1 MMPEQELP
9 SSERAGG
16 GGAGTGATG
25 TPADSSLH
33 GAEDVVHLA
42 DHRPGTRSN
51 GSAESSGPGAR
62 GGSGTGP
69 NGPDTVVDLR
79 STNPATHR
87 SPVPVS
93 WPAGERRSVGVAGS
107 QELRQPA
114 GPRGS
119 ENDRELLEAPVA
131 TLSSR
136 VGRVMVPTVMVAVVT
151 VIVAVASS
159 LVSLGAHGESSQWAE
174 AGDLARS
181 RANAIESS
189 WAGVV
194 GLVAAGVGQPVTQ
207 SDQIDALLGDV
218 GAAMDVSLPSGAADR
233 ELEQAQDRW
242 RSFSEQVREAI
253 VASDARPVQLGNQLE
268 QLGLA
273 QTDAG
278 SATTALVREL
288 DRLAEEAAARATR
301 WLVVAVCCLLAGVA
315 LGVAAAER
323 ARRRLRSGLDLA
335 VESLSREID
344 QVGEA
349 RPSPVVLRG
358 FPELAW
364 LSEKMR
370 RRNRHLEE
378 VVSSLRRQA
387 TWNEQSRRLSEAL
400 ELADSERACLVVI
413 ERALAVV
420 GDGRPTQLL
429 LAERGSATLRS
440 VASNPSAPPPAC
452 PVESTTACVAIR
464 RGQVSVFDS
473 SESINACP
481 KLVGRESGPC
491 SAVCVPVTVAGR
503 PVGVVHMTDLDEA
516 PPGVDV
522 IDRVVDLATRIG
534 TRLTALR
541 TLESSRQEAS
551 TDGLTGLPNRR
562 ALEAHVAELLDQD
575 TPFVMVLADLDKF
588 KLLNDNYGHE
598 TGDKALQLFA
608 GVLRDNVRGNDVVAR
623 LGGEEFVLVYPN
635 MSVEISLEAI
645 DRVRAALARS
655 LEATAL
661 PRFTCSFGIAHSSAG
676 RDGDAVLRLA
686 DAGLLRAKD
695 EGGDQAVVADA
706 DLAAT
711 IFSDDAPVR
720 ARRQIP

>member
-1 MMPEQELP
+1 MSVGP
-9 SSERAGG
+9 S
-16 GGAGTGATG
+16 
-25 TPADSSLH
+25 
-33 GAEDVVHLA
+33 
-42 DHRPGTRSN
+42 
-51 GSAESSGPGAR
+51 GSASDQGM
-62 GGSGTGP
+62 
-69 NGPDTVVDLR
+69 
-79 STNPATHR
+79 
-87 SPVPVS
+87 
-93 WPAGERRSVGVAGS
+93 
-107 QELRQPA
+107 
-114 GPRGS
+114 
-119 ENDRELLEAPVA
+119 LEPPIA

-136 VGRVMVPTVMVAVVT
+136 VGRVLRPIALVALITALVV
-151 VIVAVASS
+151 VGCS
-159 LVSLGAHGESSQWAE
+159 LLSIGAHRESTQWAE
-174 AGDLARS
+174 AADLART
-181 RANAIESS
+181 RASTIESS

-194 GLVAAGVGQPVTQ
+194 GLVAAGVGQPVAQ
-207 SDQIDALLGDV
+207 ADRLDALLGDV
-218 GAAMDVSLPSGAADR
+218 AAEMDATLPSSAADR
-233 ELEQAQDRW
+233 ELQQAQDQW
-242 RSFSEQVREAI
+242 QSFSAQVREAL
-253 VASDARPVQLGNQLE
+253 VATDSRPVELGNELE
-268 QLGLA
+268 QLGRTQA
-273 QTDAG
+273 DAG
-278 SATTALVREL
+278 SATAGLVRQL
-288 DRLAEEAAARATR
+288 DRLSEEAAAGSTR
-301 WLVVAVCCLLAGVA
+301 WLVLAVCCLLAGVA
-315 LGVAAAER
+315 LGVATAEQ

-335 VESLSREID
+335 VESLGREID
-344 QVGEA
+344 QVGDA
-349 RPSPVVLRG
+349 NPSPVVLRG
-358 FPELAW
+358 FPELVW
-364 LSEKMR
+364 LSERMR
-370 RRNRHLEE
+370 LRSRHLDAH
-378 VVSSLRRQA
+378 VSSLRRRA
-387 TWNEQSRRLSEAL
+387 AWNEQSRRLSEAL
-400 ELADSERACLVVI
+400 ELADSERSCHTVI

-429 LAERGSATLRS
+429 LAERGSSTLRS
-440 VASNPSAPPPAC
+440 VAANPSAPPPAC
-452 PVESTTACVAIR
+452 PVDSTPACVAIR
-464 RGQVSVFDS
+464 RRQVSVFDS

-534 TRLTALR
+534 TRLTSLR

-562 ALEAHVAELLDQD
+562 ALEAHVAELIDHD
-575 TPFVMVLADLDKF
+575 TPFVMVLADLDRF

-655 LEATAL
+655 LEATTL

-676 RDGDAVLRLA
+676 HDGDAVLRLA

-706 DLAAT
+706 ELAAT

-720 ARRQIP
+720 ARRQAP